1 MIHSIYQILAASLS
15 GDCDERLCLLGL
27 SLAECWLRLPDAAG
41 DEHSRAKTVL
51 PIVSLAVFHASP
63 QVRSRASDA
72 IRKLAFIP
80 VGGVGGGSGKI
91 DAGGGGDGGD
101 VSEENIFDAQV
112 ITKLLYFIGYI
123 RLSYPKIL

>member
-1 MIHSIYQILAASLS
+1 M
-15 GDCDERLCLLGL
+15 LGL
-27 SLAECWLRLPDAAG
+27 SLAECWLRLPDAVG

-91 DAGGGGDGGD
+91 DAGGGGDGGGMSD
-101 VSEENIFDAQV
+101 ESIFDAQV
-112 ITKLLYFIGYI
+112 NMLMLLIYYFIA
-123 RLSYPKIL
+123 RQATMC